1 MFCVR
6 FFHLCLNCNLSLFS
20 DTGLCE
26 PEPNE
31 CHLFPLKTREAASG
45 HQLIQNRFFLD
56 QLIEQ
61 NEVAMMDNNYTSN
74 SRHGTRQA
82 IVYSM
87 IVRIGISSVKRLN
100 EKMGK

>member
-1 MFCVR
+1 MLCKVFSFMFDI
-6 FFHLCLNCNLSLFS
+6 NLSLFS

-31 CHLFPLKTREAASG
+31 CHLFPLKTRGAAAG
-45 HQLIQNRFFLD
+45 HQLIQNRLFLD

-61 NEVAMMDNNYTSN
+61 NELAMANINFTSN

-87 IVRIGISSVKRLN
+87 FVCIGISSVKRLN

>member
-1 MFCVR
+1 MFLTILYLYLT
-6 FFHLCLNCNLSLFS
+6 FSFLNSF
-20 DTGLCE
+20 DIGLCE

-31 CHLFPLKTREAASG
+31 CHLFPLKTSGAATG
-45 HQLIQNRFFLD
+45 HQLIQNRLFLD

-61 NEVAMMDNNYTSN
+61 NEVAMENKN
-74 SRHGTRQA
+74 SRHGSRQA

-87 IVRIGISSVKRLN
+87 IVCIGISSVKRLN

>member
-6 FFHLCLNCNLSLFS
+6 FFHLCLNCILSLFS

-31 CHLFPLKTREAASG
+31 CHLFPLKTRGAATG
-45 HQLIQNRFFLD
+45 HQLIQNRLFLD

-61 NEVAMMDNNYTSN
+61 NEIAMENKN
-74 SRHGTRQA
+74 SRNGTRQA
-82 IVYSM
+82 IVYCFKKN
-87 IVRIGISSVKRLN
+87 SSKI
-100 EKMGK
+100 E